1 MQIKGAERGTN
12 SCFKPTDSARA
23 RMVGQ
28 RAAILLK
35 SAPDGKAYLLHLAA
49 RLTHRGVRPSMRG
62 HLAKPL
68 HYMQDI
74 RATVASEFEQVNQ
87 LIIDQLRSDV
97 PMVENVGH
105 YIVDAG
111 GKRLRPLL
119 ALLTAAALGECS
131 TDHIKFA
138 AVVEFI
144 HTATLLH
151 DDVVDISSLRR
162 GRPTANAEF
171 GNAPSVLVGDFL
183 YTRAFQLMVQLAN
196 MAILENMADTTNTIA
211 EGEVLQLVRAGQTE
225 TTEAQYL
232 DVITRKTAI
241 LFAAGCRGAAV
252 LSGAEP
258 ALCDAMHRFGLN
270 LGIAFQIVDDVL
282 DYEGDPATM
291 GKNVGDDLTEG
302 KLTLPLIHAMRVGSP
317 AEQALIRDAIA
328 ARSTA
333 GIKDILAAVQRC
345 GAIGYSREQ
354 ARHYHDLALAELE
367 RLGDSPAR
375 TALRRIT
382 HLSIN
387 RDH

>member
-1 MQIKGAERGTN
+1 MQ
-12 SCFKPTDSARA
+12 
-23 RMVGQ
+23 Q
-28 RAAILLK
+28 
-35 SAPDGKAYLLHLAA
+35 
-49 RLTHRGVRPSMRG
+49 
-62 HLAKPL
+62 
-68 HYMQDI
+68 I
-74 RATVASEFEQVNQ
+74 RATVSKEFELVNQ
-87 LIIDQLRSDV
+87 LIIDQLHSDV

-119 ALLTAAALGECS
+119 VLLSAAALGECS
-131 TDHIKFA
+131 AAHIKFA

-151 DDVVDISSLRR
+151 DDVVDISNLRR

-183 YTRAFQLMVQLAN
+183 YTRAFQLMVQLAD
-196 MAILENMADTTNTIA
+196 MDILDHMADTTNTIA
-211 EGEVLQLVRAGQTE
+211 EGEVLQLTRAGQIE

-241 LFAAGCRGAAV
+241 LFAAGCYGAAA
-252 LSGAEP
+252 LSGVDNTLRQ
-258 ALCDAMHRFGLN
+258 ALHTFGLN
-270 LGIAFQIVDDVL
+270 LGIAFQMIDDVL

-302 KLTLPLIHAMRVGSP
+302 KLTLPLIHAMQVGTA
-317 AEQALIRDAIA
+317 AEQAVIHSAITTKSA
-328 ARSTA
+328 ERIDEIITA
-333 GIKDILAAVQRC
+333 VRRC
-345 GAIGYSREQ
+345 GAIEYSREQ
-354 ARHYHDLALAELE
+354 ARSYHDLALAQLQQLPASQWRSALE
-367 RLGDSPAR
+367 RV
-375 TALRRIT
+375 T